1 MMKDDVLNSPDDS
14 PIESP
19 MGFVESEA
27 AEPAVE
33 PTDPIEAPTEA
44 ATEEPAEIA
53 PDESADPEE
62 VTGDP
67 DFAEDLPPEDEFP
80 GDHGEGSEV
89 PLECSATGSAIDF
102 PPLAGLLEALFFT
115 SQKPMGV
122 KEILSILKG
131 AASASENLSVQ
142 AFGKAREPQIREA
155 VEWLENHYEASG
167 RSFQVRESAAGWQ
180 LVTRPDFA
188 PWLRQLFPENR
199 PSKLSA
205 PALETLAIIAYR
217 QPITRADLEAV
228 RGVAVDGVMQ
238 TLLDRGLVKIAGR
251 AEVPGRPLLYETT
264 QHFMEHF
271 GLRDLEELPNA
282 QELRTVPLPKAEP
295 APEEAP
301 AQAST
306 ESSAEPS
313 EETPVAVEEEPPT
326 PTEEATP
333 ETEEPVVSEPTPED
347 SADEPGDG
355 ETSDPFSEEVR
366 P

>member
-1 MMKDDVLNSPDDS
+1 
-14 PIESP
+14 
-19 MGFVESEA
+19 MGFVESEV

-89 PLECSATGSAIDF
+89 PLECSATGSVIDF

-155 VEWLENHYEASG
+155 VEWLENHYETSG

-301 AQAST
+301 A
-306 ESSAEPS
+306 ESSAETPVAAE
-313 EETPVAVEEEPPT
+313 EETPT
-326 PTEEATP
+326 PTAEETP
-333 ETEEPVVSEPTPED
+333 ETEEPVISEPAPED
-347 SADEPGDG
+347 SADEPGDE
-355 ETSDPFSEEVR
+355 ETSDPLSEEVR